1 MNRTTPP
8 GPACRRAC
16 ASASPRIRPW
26 RSSWR
31 PGSAPWEHR
40 WRRCRSW
47 RRSARPGS
55 CRRATPPRSIPW
67 PRARSRSP
75 WVGIPTVSPTN
86 TRTMAAL
93 VVVAALVAGAVLGVV
108 GDRAY
113 LWHEHRLTPGAR
125 AERFVAGRIVEHLDR
140 ELHFTPQQKAAVQQI
155 IDQHRARIDAISAAV
170 RPQMRQEIDATN
182 AEIE

>member
-1 MNRTTPP
+1 M
-8 GPACRRAC
+8 
-16 ASASPRIRPW
+16 
-26 RSSWR
+26 
-31 PGSAPWEHR
+31 
-40 WRRCRSW
+40 
-47 RRSARPGS
+47 
-55 CRRATPPRSIPW
+55 
-67 PRARSRSP
+67 
-75 WVGIPTVSPTN
+75 GIPTVSPTN

-93 VVVAALVAGAVLGVV
+93 VVVAALIAGAVLGVV

-170 RPQMRQEIDATN
+170 RPQMRQEIEATN
-182 AEIE
+182 AEIEKVLTPEQLTKFRDLHMRMMQRHNSRRGPHGMTPGVPPPR